1 MTVARAAAVGAIALA
16 VVVIAVILLNG
27 DGSTEYKLHF
37 LSAGGLVKRNEV
49 QIGGRK
55 VGEVKD
61 VTLSDNNQAEVKISV
76 DEPYAPLHQGTT
88 ATIRQL
94 SLSGIANRYV
104 SLSPGP
110 NNAQKLPDGATLPS
124 ENTTTIV
131 DLDQLF
137 DTLNP
142 PTRRGLQNTI
152 RGFADWY
159 SGNSVN
165 GKPAAPQFNQA
176 ARYFSPF
183 LSTTDQLVQ
192 QLTAD
197 QPALNRFVVD
207 TSRVVST
214 LASRQPDLTALVD
227 NANKTSAAI
236 GDESSSLSQTLAAL
250 PPTLRKANTT
260 FVNLRLTLD
269 DLDPLVNASKVAT
282 KRLEPFL
289 KILRPLVADAAPT
302 IRDLSALINTPGS
315 GNDATDLLKTQPRLT
330 QLAETAFP
338 DTVKALRST
347 QDVVTFGRPY
357 APELIGF
364 LRDFG
369 QSSSNYDANGHFA
382 RVMPMFNAFSLVQS
396 PTGNT
401 LSQIPPSQK
410 QLGLQTG
417 LKNRCPGSATQ
428 SAPDNSNPF
437 LDGGNLTPG
446 TAAPADCDP
455 SAIPIGP

>member
-1 MTVARAAAVGAIALA
+1 

-27 DGSTEYKLHF
+27 GGEKEYKLRF

-49 QIGGRK
+49 QVGGRK
-55 VGEVKD
+55 IGEVKD

-76 DEPYAPLHQGTT
+76 EEPYAPLHQGTT

-104 SLSPGP
+104 ALSPGP
-110 NNAQKLPDGATLPS
+110 NNAKELAEGATIQTQ
-124 ENTTTIV
+124 NTTTIV

-137 DTLNP
+137 NTLNP
-142 PTRRGLQNTI
+142 PTREGLRNTI

-183 LSTTDQLVQ
+183 LSTTDQLVK

-197 QPALNRFVVD
+197 QPTLNRFVAD

-214 LASRQPDLTALVD
+214 LAAREPDLTALVG

-236 GDESSSLSQTLAAL
+236 GDESAALSQTLAEL

-260 FVNLRLTLD
+260 FVNLRATLD

-289 KILRPLVADAAPT
+289 KILRPLVRDAAPT

-315 GNDATDLLKTQPRLT
+315 GNDAIDLLKAQPRLT
-330 QLAETAFP
+330 QLAESAFP
-338 DTVKALRST
+338 NTVRALRST

-357 APELIGF
+357 APETIAF

-369 QSSSNYDANGHFA
+369 QSAGNYDANGHFA
-382 RVMPMFNAFSLVQS
+382 RVSPMFNAFSLVQT

-428 SAPDNSNPF
+428 TAPDGSNPF

-446 TAAPADCDP
+446 TSAPADCDP
-455 SAIPIGP
+455 SAIPMGSFP